1 LVLAQQPLLQKIIQ
15 DYRGQSQIFLRKYH
29 EKTRAKNTRE
39 RTSRVRSAHERARI
53 LTSLFLSSSC
63 ENRVQTIGTGQSPFS
78 PALTKYGSFAK
89 IGYRPQELVSPHF
102 RRRGFLKVG

>member
-1 LVLAQQPLLQKIIQ
+1 
-15 DYRGQSQIFLRKYH
+15 LRKYH

-78 PALTKYGSFAK
+78 PALSKYGSFAK
-89 IGYRPQELVSPHF
+89 ISREDESEKHERKNVESSLRSREG
-102 RRRGFLKVG
+102 

>member
-1 LVLAQQPLLQKIIQ
+1 
-15 DYRGQSQIFLRKYH
+15 LRKYH

-63 ENRVQTIGTGQSPFS
+63 ENRVQTTGTGQSPFS
-78 PALTKYGSFAK
+78 PPRFSESRLTFFMSDLCKLY
-89 IGYRPQELVSPHF
+89 
-102 RRRGFLKVG
+102 